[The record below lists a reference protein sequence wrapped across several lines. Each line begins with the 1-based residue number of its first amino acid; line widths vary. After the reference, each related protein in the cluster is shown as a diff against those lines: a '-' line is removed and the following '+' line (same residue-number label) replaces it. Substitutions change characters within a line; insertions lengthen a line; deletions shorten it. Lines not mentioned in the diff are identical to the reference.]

1 MSKTIEKTWGEGNP
15 THAIIWLHGLGA
27 TADDFVPVIPYLQ
40 LAKTPVI
47 RFIFP
52 QAPDSPITLNG
63 GYMMPG
69 WYDIKGSDLSDK
81 EDFSYDFMNF
91 TINPLNRSFR
101 LINQRYHP
109 NFYLIE
115 NFNDKRIIDI
125 KQVKNMISYV
135 NKTSYERKIKF
146 ILIDNAE
153 YLNLHSVNAL
163 LKIIEEPPSNT
174 FIIFIHNS
182 SIKLIETLKSRC
194 IEFKI
199 FFSNQEKQKILDNL
213 LIYYDLKIDINFLEK
228 IKSFYDSP
236 GTILN
241 LIKLINEGVIDTNK
255 TDLINVISNLME
267 FNLKNKNNINLNL
280 LQNIIELFFFK
291 KLKKTNNKY
300 KISFNYSK
308 VLKRLNFFRKY
319 NIDMNNTFYEIKENI
334 VHG

>member
-1 MSKTIEKTWGEGNP
+1 MQKNEIFNKDFLPIRQKKLFFYNQYFKLFIKLYKNNLLPNKILLTGQS
-15 THAIIWLHGLGA
+15 GLGKSTFA
-27 TADDFVPVIPYLQ
+27 YH
-40 LAKTPVI
+40 
-47 RFIFP
+47 FINF
-52 QAPDSPITLNG
+52 I
-63 GYMMPG
+63 
-69 WYDIKGSDLSDK
+69 LSDK

-101 LINQRYHP
+101 LINQQYHS

-115 NFNDKRIIDI
+115 NFIHKRTIDI
-125 KQVKNMISYV
+125 KQVRNMISYL
-135 NKTSYERKIKF
+135 NKTSFQKKIKF

-174 FIIFIHNS
+174 FIIFIQNS

-213 LIYYDLKIDINFLEK
+213 LIYYDLKIDLNFLEK

-291 KLKKTNNKY
+291 EIKKNINKN
-300 KISFNYSK
+300 KISLNYSN
-308 VLKRLNFFRKY
+308 VLKRLNFFRTY
-319 NIDMNNTFYEIKENI
+319 NLDMNNTFYEIKENI

>member
-1 MSKTIEKTWGEGNP
+1 MKKNEIFNKDFLPIRQKKLFFYNQYFKLFIKLYKNNLLPNKILLTGQS
-15 THAIIWLHGLGA
+15 GLGKSTFA
-27 TADDFVPVIPYLQ
+27 YH
-40 LAKTPVI
+40 
-47 RFIFP
+47 FINF
-52 QAPDSPITLNG
+52 I
-63 GYMMPG
+63 
-69 WYDIKGSDLSDK
+69 LSDK

-101 LINQRYHP
+101 LINQQYHS

-115 NFNDKRIIDI
+115 NFIHKRTIDI
-125 KQVKNMISYV
+125 KQVKNMISYL
-135 NKTSYERKIKF
+135 NKTSFQKKIKF

-213 LIYYDLKIDINFLEK
+213 LIYYDLKIDLNFLEK

-291 KLKKTNNKY
+291 EIKKNINKN
-300 KISFNYSK
+300 KISLNYSN

>member
-1 MSKTIEKTWGEGNP
+1 MQKNEIFNKDFLPIRQKKLFFYNQYFKLFIKLYKNNLLPNKILLTGQS
-15 THAIIWLHGLGA
+15 GLGKSTFA
-27 TADDFVPVIPYLQ
+27 YH
-40 LAKTPVI
+40 
-47 RFIFP
+47 FINF
-52 QAPDSPITLNG
+52 I
-63 GYMMPG
+63 
-69 WYDIKGSDLSDK
+69 LSDK

-101 LINQRYHP
+101 LINQQYHS

-115 NFNDKRIIDI
+115 NFIHKRTIDI
-125 KQVKNMISYV
+125 KQVKNMISYL
-135 NKTSYERKIKF
+135 NKTSFQKKIKF

-174 FIIFIHNS
+174 FIIFIQNS

-213 LIYYDLKIDINFLEK
+213 LIYYDLKIDLNFLEK

-241 LIKLINEGVIDTNK
+241 LIKLINEGVIDPNK
-255 TDLINVISNLME
+255 ADLINVISNLME

-291 KLKKTNNKY
+291 EIKKNINKN
-300 KISFNYSK
+300 KISLNYSN
-308 VLKRLNFFRKY
+308 VLKRLNFFRTY
-319 NIDMNNTFYEIKENI
+319 NLDMNNTFYEIKENI

>member
-1 MSKTIEKTWGEGNP
+1 MQKNEIFNKDFLPIRQKKLFFYNQYFKLFIKLYKNNLLPNKILLTGQS
-15 THAIIWLHGLGA
+15 GLGKSTFA
-27 TADDFVPVIPYLQ
+27 YH
-40 LAKTPVI
+40 
-47 RFIFP
+47 FINF
-52 QAPDSPITLNG
+52 I
-63 GYMMPG
+63 
-69 WYDIKGSDLSDK
+69 LSDK

-101 LINQRYHP
+101 LINQQYHS

-115 NFNDKRIIDI
+115 NFIHKRTIDI
-125 KQVKNMISYV
+125 KQVKNMISYL
-135 NKTSYERKIKF
+135 NKTSFQKKIKF

-213 LIYYDLKIDINFLEK
+213 LIYYDLKIDLNFLEK

-255 TDLINVISNLME
+255 TDLINVISNLMD

-291 KLKKTNNKY
+291 EIKKNINKN
-300 KISFNYSK
+300 KISLNYSN
-308 VLKRLNFFRKY
+308 VLKRLNFFRTY
-319 NIDMNNTFYEIKENI
+319 NLDMNNTFYEIKENI

>member
-1 MSKTIEKTWGEGNP
+1 MQKNEIFNKDFLPIRQKKLFFYNQYFKLFIKLYKNNLLPNKILLTGQS
-15 THAIIWLHGLGA
+15 GLGKSTFA
-27 TADDFVPVIPYLQ
+27 YH
-40 LAKTPVI
+40 
-47 RFIFP
+47 FINF
-52 QAPDSPITLNG
+52 I
-63 GYMMPG
+63 
-69 WYDIKGSDLSDK
+69 LSDK

-101 LINQRYHP
+101 LINQQYHS

-115 NFNDKRIIDI
+115 NFIHKRTIDI
-125 KQVKNMISYV
+125 KQVKNMISYL
-135 NKTSYERKIKF
+135 NKTSFQKKIKF

-213 LIYYDLKIDINFLEK
+213 LIYYDLKIDLNFLEK

-255 TDLINVISNLME
+255 ADLINVISNLME
-267 FNLKNKNNINLNL
+267 FNLKNRNNINLNL

-291 KLKKTNNKY
+291 EIKKNINKN
-300 KISFNYSK
+300 KISLNYSN
-308 VLKRLNFFRKY
+308 VLKRLNFFRTY
-319 NIDMNNTFYEIKENI
+319 NLDMNNTFYEIKENI

>member
-1 MSKTIEKTWGEGNP
+1 MQKNEIFNIDFLPIRQKKLFFYNQYFKLFIKLYKNNLLPNKILLTGQS
-15 THAIIWLHGLGA
+15 GLGKSTFA
-27 TADDFVPVIPYLQ
+27 YH
-40 LAKTPVI
+40 
-47 RFIFP
+47 FINF
-52 QAPDSPITLNG
+52 I
-63 GYMMPG
+63 
-69 WYDIKGSDLSDK
+69 LSDK

-101 LINQRYHP
+101 LINQQYHS

-115 NFNDKRIIDI
+115 NFIHKRTIDI
-125 KQVKNMISYV
+125 KQVKNMISYL
-135 NKTSYERKIKF
+135 NKTSFQKKIKF

-213 LIYYDLKIDINFLEK
+213 LIYYDLKIDLNFLEK

-241 LIKLINEGVIDTNK
+241 LIKLINEGVIDPNK
-255 TDLINVISNLME
+255 ADLINVISNLME

-291 KLKKTNNKY
+291 EIKKNINKN
-300 KISFNYSK
+300 KISLNYSN
-308 VLKRLNFFRKY
+308 VLKRLNFFRTY
-319 NIDMNNTFYEIKENI
+319 NLDMNNTFYEIKENI

>member
-1 MSKTIEKTWGEGNP
+1 MKKKEIFNKDFLPNRQEKLFLYDQYFKLFIKLYKNNL
-15 THAIIWLHGLGA
+15 LHNKILLTGQSGLGKSTFA
-27 TADDFVPVIPYLQ
+27 YH
-40 LAKTPVI
+40 
-47 RFIFP
+47 FINF
-52 QAPDSPITLNG
+52 I
-63 GYMMPG
+63 
-69 WYDIKGSDLSDK
+69 LSDK

-101 LINQRYHP
+101 LINQQYHS

-115 NFNDKRIIDI
+115 NFIHKRTIDI
-125 KQVKNMISYV
+125 KQVKNMISYL
-135 NKTSYERKIKF
+135 NKTSFQKKIKF

-213 LIYYDLKIDINFLEK
+213 LIYYDLKIDLNFLEK

-241 LIKLINEGVIDTNK
+241 LIKLINEGVIDPNK
-255 TDLINVISNLME
+255 ADLINVISNLME

-291 KLKKTNNKY
+291 EIKKTINKN
-300 KISFNYSK
+300 KISLNYSN

-319 NIDMNNTFYEIKENI
+319 NLDMNNTFYEIKENI

>member
-1 MSKTIEKTWGEGNP
+1 MQKNEIFNIDFLPIRQKKLFFYNQYFKLFIKLYKNNLLPNKILLTGQS
-15 THAIIWLHGLGA
+15 GLGKSTFA
-27 TADDFVPVIPYLQ
+27 YH
-40 LAKTPVI
+40 
-47 RFIFP
+47 FINF
-52 QAPDSPITLNG
+52 I
-63 GYMMPG
+63 
-69 WYDIKGSDLSDK
+69 LSDK

-91 TINPLNRSFR
+91 TINPLSRSFR
-101 LINQRYHP
+101 LINQQYHS

-115 NFNDKRIIDI
+115 NFIHKRTIDI
-125 KQVKNMISYV
+125 KQVKNMISYL
-135 NKTSYERKIKF
+135 NKTSFQKKIKF

-213 LIYYDLKIDINFLEK
+213 LIYYDLKIDLNFLEK

-267 FNLKNKNNINLNL
+267 FNLKNKSNINLNL

-291 KLKKTNNKY
+291 EIKKNINKN
-300 KISFNYSK
+300 KISLNYSN
-308 VLKRLNFFRKY
+308 VLKRLNFFRTY
-319 NIDMNNTFYEIKENI
+319 NLDMNNTFYEIKENI

>member
-1 MSKTIEKTWGEGNP
+1 MQKNEIFNKDFLPIRQKKLFFYNQYFKLFIKLYKNNLLPNKILLTGQS
-15 THAIIWLHGLGA
+15 GLGKSTFA
-27 TADDFVPVIPYLQ
+27 YH
-40 LAKTPVI
+40 
-47 RFIFP
+47 FINF
-52 QAPDSPITLNG
+52 I
-63 GYMMPG
+63 
-69 WYDIKGSDLSDK
+69 LSDK

-101 LINQRYHP
+101 LINQQYHS

-115 NFNDKRIIDI
+115 NFIHKRTIDI
-125 KQVKNMISYV
+125 KQVKNMISYL
-135 NKTSYERKIKF
+135 NKTSFQKKIKF

-213 LIYYDLKIDINFLEK
+213 LIYYDLKIDLNFLEK

-241 LIKLINEGVIDTNK
+241 LIKLINEGVIDPNK
-255 TDLINVISNLME
+255 ADLINVISNLME

-291 KLKKTNNKY
+291 EIKKNINKN
-300 KISFNYSK
+300 KISLNYSN
-308 VLKRLNFFRKY
+308 VLKRLNFFRTY
-319 NIDMNNTFYEIKENI
+319 NLDMNNTFYEIKENI

>member
-1 MSKTIEKTWGEGNP
+1 MQKNEIFNKNFLPIRQKKLFFYNQYFKLFIKLYKNNLLPNKILLTGQS
-15 THAIIWLHGLGA
+15 GLGKSTFA
-27 TADDFVPVIPYLQ
+27 YH
-40 LAKTPVI
+40 
-47 RFIFP
+47 FINF
-52 QAPDSPITLNG
+52 I
-63 GYMMPG
+63 
-69 WYDIKGSDLSDK
+69 LSDK

-101 LINQRYHP
+101 LINQQYHS

-115 NFNDKRIIDI
+115 NFIHKRTIDI
-125 KQVKNMISYV
+125 KQVKNMISYL
-135 NKTSYERKIKF
+135 NKTSFQKKIKF

-213 LIYYDLKIDINFLEK
+213 LIYYDLKIDLNFLEK

-267 FNLKNKNNINLNL
+267 FNLKNKSNINLNL

-291 KLKKTNNKY
+291 ELKKTNNKY
-300 KISFNYSK
+300 KISLNYSK

>member
-1 MSKTIEKTWGEGNP
+1 MQKNEIFNIDFLPIRQKKLFFYNQYFKLFIKLYKNNLLPNKILLTGQS
-15 THAIIWLHGLGA
+15 GLGKSTFA
-27 TADDFVPVIPYLQ
+27 YH
-40 LAKTPVI
+40 
-47 RFIFP
+47 FINF
-52 QAPDSPITLNG
+52 I
-63 GYMMPG
+63 
-69 WYDIKGSDLSDK
+69 LSDK

-101 LINQRYHP
+101 LINQQYHS
-109 NFYLIE
+109 NFYLVE
-115 NFNDKRIIDI
+115 NFIHKQTIDI
-125 KQVKNMISYV
+125 KQVKNMISYL
-135 NKTSYERKIKF
+135 NKTSFQKKIKF

-213 LIYYDLKIDINFLEK
+213 LIYYDLKIDLNFLEK

-291 KLKKTNNKY
+291 EIKKNINKN
-300 KISFNYSK
+300 KISLNYSN
-308 VLKRLNFFRKY
+308 VLKRLNFFRTY
-319 NIDMNNTFYEIKENI
+319 NLDMNNTFYEIKENI

>member
-1 MSKTIEKTWGEGNP
+1 MQKNEIFNKDFLPIRQKKLFFYNQYFKLFIKLYKNNLLPNKILLTGQS
-15 THAIIWLHGLGA
+15 GLGKSTFA
-27 TADDFVPVIPYLQ
+27 YH
-40 LAKTPVI
+40 
-47 RFIFP
+47 FINF
-52 QAPDSPITLNG
+52 I
-63 GYMMPG
+63 
-69 WYDIKGSDLSDK
+69 LSDK

-101 LINQRYHP
+101 LINQQYHS

-115 NFNDKRIIDI
+115 NFIHKRTIDI
-125 KQVKNMISYV
+125 KQVKNMISYL
-135 NKTSYERKIKF
+135 NKTSFQKKIKF

-213 LIYYDLKIDINFLEK
+213 LIYYDLKIDLNFLEK

-241 LIKLINEGVIDTNK
+241 LIKLINEGVIDPNK
-255 TDLINVISNLME
+255 ADLINVISNLME

-280 LQNIIELFFFK
+280 LQNII
-291 KLKKTNNKY
+291 
-300 KISFNYSK
+300 
-308 VLKRLNFFRKY
+308 
-319 NIDMNNTFYEIKENI
+319 
-334 VHG
+334 

>member
-1 MSKTIEKTWGEGNP
+1 MQKNEIFNKDFLPIRQKKLFFYNQYFKLFIKLYKNNLLPNKILLSGQS
-15 THAIIWLHGLGA
+15 GLGKSTFA
-27 TADDFVPVIPYLQ
+27 YH
-40 LAKTPVI
+40 
-47 RFIFP
+47 FINF
-52 QAPDSPITLNG
+52 I
-63 GYMMPG
+63 
-69 WYDIKGSDLSDK
+69 LSDK
-81 EDFSYDFMNF
+81 EDYSYDFMNLA
-91 TINPLNRSFR
+91 INPLNRSFR
-101 LINQRYHP
+101 LINQLYHP

-115 NFNDKRIIDI
+115 NFIDKQTIGI
-125 KQVKNMISYV
+125 KQVKNMISYL
-135 NKTSYERKIKF
+135 NKTSFQKKIKF

-213 LIYYDLKIDINFLEK
+213 LIYYDLKIDLNFLEK

-241 LIKLINEGVIDTNK
+241 LIKLINEGVIDPNK
-255 TDLINVISNLME
+255 ADLINVISNLME

-291 KLKKTNNKY
+291 EIKKNINKS
-300 KISFNYSK
+300 KISLNYSN
-308 VLKRLNFFRKY
+308 VLKRLNFFRTY
-319 NIDMNNTFYEIKENI
+319 NLDMNNTFYEIKENI

>member
-1 MSKTIEKTWGEGNP
+1 MKKNEIFNKDFLPNRQEKLFLYDQYFKLFIKLYKNNLLPNKILLTGQS
-15 THAIIWLHGLGA
+15 GLGKSTFA
-27 TADDFVPVIPYLQ
+27 YH
-40 LAKTPVI
+40 
-47 RFIFP
+47 FIN
-52 QAPDSPITLNG
+52 SI
-63 GYMMPG
+63 
-69 WYDIKGSDLSDK
+69 LSDN
-81 EDFSYDFMNF
+81 EDYSYDFMNF

-101 LINQRYHP
+101 LINQQYHS

-115 NFNDKRIIDI
+115 NFIHKRTIDI
-125 KQVKNMISYV
+125 KQVKNMISYL
-135 NKTSYERKIKF
+135 NKTSFQKKIKF

-163 LKIIEEPPSNT
+163 LKIIEEPPLNT

-182 SIKLIETLKSRC
+182 SIKFIETLKSRC

-213 LIYYDLKIDINFLEK
+213 LIYYDLKIDLNFLEK

-241 LIKLINEGVIDTNK
+241 LIKLINEGVIDTNT

-291 KLKKTNNKY
+291 EIKKNINKN
-300 KISFNYSK
+300 KISLNYSN
-308 VLKRLNFFRKY
+308 VLKRFNFFRTY
-319 NIDMNNTFYEIKENI
+319 NLDMNNTFYEIKENI

>member
-1 MSKTIEKTWGEGNP
+1 MQKNEIFNKDFLPIRQKKLFFYNQYFKLFIKLYKNNLLPNKILLTGQS
-15 THAIIWLHGLGA
+15 GLGKSTFA
-27 TADDFVPVIPYLQ
+27 YH
-40 LAKTPVI
+40 
-47 RFIFP
+47 FINF
-52 QAPDSPITLNG
+52 I
-63 GYMMPG
+63 
-69 WYDIKGSDLSDK
+69 LSDK

-101 LINQRYHP
+101 LINQQYHS

-115 NFNDKRIIDI
+115 NFIHKRTIDI
-125 KQVKNMISYV
+125 KQVKNMISYL
-135 NKTSYERKIKF
+135 NKTSFQKKIKF

-241 LIKLINEGVIDTNK
+241 LVKLINEGVIDTNK

-267 FNLKNKNNINLNL
+267 FNLKNRNNINLNL

-291 KLKKTNNKY
+291 EIKKNINKN
-300 KISFNYSK
+300 KISLNYSH
-308 VLKRLNFFRKY
+308 VLKRLNFFRTY
-319 NIDMNNTFYEIKENI
+319 NLDMNNTFYEIKENI

>member
-1 MSKTIEKTWGEGNP
+1 MQKNEIFNKDFLPIRQKKLFFYNQYFKLFIKLYKNNLLPNKILLTGQS
-15 THAIIWLHGLGA
+15 GLGKSTFA
-27 TADDFVPVIPYLQ
+27 YH
-40 LAKTPVI
+40 
-47 RFIFP
+47 FINF
-52 QAPDSPITLNG
+52 I
-63 GYMMPG
+63 
-69 WYDIKGSDLSDK
+69 LSDK

-101 LINQRYHP
+101 LINQQYHS

-115 NFNDKRIIDI
+115 NFIHKRTIDI
-125 KQVKNMISYV
+125 KQVKNMISYL
-135 NKTSYERKIKF
+135 NKTSFQKKIKF

-213 LIYYDLKIDINFLEK
+213 LIYYDLKIDLNFLEK

-241 LIKLINEGVIDTNK
+241 LIKLINEGVIDPNK
-255 TDLINVISNLME
+255 ADLINVISNLME

-291 KLKKTNNKY
+291 EIKKNINKN
-300 KISFNYSK
+300 KISLNYPN
-308 VLKRLNFFRKY
+308 VLKRLNFFRTY
-319 NIDMNNTFYEIKENI
+319 NLDMNNTFYEIKENI